1 MIFFHSCSPLAY
13 MDPISCNLSY
23 MFVQLFRDSLNEYA
37 YAADLAGLQ
46 WELSNSK
53 YGITVSTFIVTII
66 LL

>member
-1 MIFFHSCSPLAY
+1 
-13 MDPISCNLSY
+13 

-53 YGITVSTFIVTII
+53 YGITVSTFMITTVI